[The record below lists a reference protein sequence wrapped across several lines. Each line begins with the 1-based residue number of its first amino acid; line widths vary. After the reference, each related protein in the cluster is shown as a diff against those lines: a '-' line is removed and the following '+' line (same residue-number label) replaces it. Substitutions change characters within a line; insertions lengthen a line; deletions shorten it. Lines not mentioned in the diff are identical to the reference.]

1 MPKPWENAEGYH
13 DPTAYHGTKNIIRD
27 EDEQQKRV
35 NTLIFVL
42 KYITRLAGFELLNR
56 IEIKD
61 RKTGREYRWKRFIP
75 FYFRNMILV
84 LCGSVMQCYSRVRY
98 HLNFAGVGW
107 CLCHSSLHWLFREM
121 LKAGTE
127 FANQYSS
134 IGVGT
139 AAFNICGMMLKA
151 LKLLQYLDFM
161 WNPST
166 FNIQQITS
174 II

>member
-61 RKTGREYRWKRFIP
+61 RALSVAGNP
-75 FYFRNMILV
+75 FSWIMMGGIGFVAEN
-84 LCGSVMQCYSRVRY
+84 
-98 HLNFAGVGW
+98 VG
-107 CLCHSSLHWLFREM
+107 
-121 LKAGTE
+121 LKHP
-127 FANQYSS
+127 
-134 IGVGT
+134 
-139 AAFNICGMMLKA
+139 
-151 LKLLQYLDFM
+151 D
-161 WNPST
+161 
-166 FNIQQITS
+166 QI
-174 II
+174 